1 MLSDRKIGDS
11 YGRLDQLEQRMHD
24 LASRHL
30 HLVTSLTQN
39 AATLKQTCDTV
50 QMNRKQMRSLWGQL
64 RAKRTSKG

>member
-1 MLSDRKIGDS
+1 
-11 YGRLDQLEQRMHD
+11 MHD